1 MPNWDGLS
9 KLIGW
14 LPGAGLGGLI
24 GGLIG
29 LFGFES
35 VTTTCATGT
44 IDGPFGPLTTSLPC
58 VQTVF
63 GDFYAA
69 TGFAVMT
76 GVIGMVI
83 GIAGQ
88 LVHQA
93 WTKPADRAGR

>member
-1 MPNWDGLS
+1 
-9 KLIGW
+9 
-14 LPGAGLGGLI
+14 
-24 GGLIG
+24 
-29 LFGFES
+29 
-35 VTTTCATGT
+35 
-44 IDGPFGPLTTSLPC
+44 